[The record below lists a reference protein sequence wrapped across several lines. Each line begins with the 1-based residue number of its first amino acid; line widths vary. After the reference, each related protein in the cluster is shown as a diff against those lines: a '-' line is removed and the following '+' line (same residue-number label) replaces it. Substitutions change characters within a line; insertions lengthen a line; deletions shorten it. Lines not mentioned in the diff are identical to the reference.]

1 MLLNM
6 LLNGKNKFEPVGN
19 SEYTFGAEEWKINT
33 L

>member
-19 SEYTFGAEEWKINT
+19 SEYTFGAEERPH
-33 L
+33 